1 MRYEHSQIGY
11 LTICVLFGAAVFV
24 AVMGIIAPAD
34 QSGLRLTAVIE
45 VILLICAVLFSKLT
59 IKIDDET
66 LRACFA
72 MGFICKK
79 CRWRRLPCANQSASV
94 GGTVGEFT

>member
-34 QSGLRLTAVIE
+34 QTGLRLTTVIE
-45 VILLICAVLFSKLT
+45 VILLICAILFSKLT

-72 MGFICKK
+72 MGFICK
-79 CRWRRLPCANQSASV
+79 RV
-94 GGTVGEFT
+94 